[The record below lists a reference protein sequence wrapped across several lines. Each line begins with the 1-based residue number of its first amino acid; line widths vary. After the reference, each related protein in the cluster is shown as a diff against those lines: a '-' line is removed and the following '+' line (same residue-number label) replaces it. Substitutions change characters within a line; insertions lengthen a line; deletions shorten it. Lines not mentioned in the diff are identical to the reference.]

1 MRTALK
7 TLIAAAVITL
17 GLTTVA
23 ASPAMANAPAP
34 YCESGNSRILCD
46 AVSTGTTT
54 WTVTWWGGGV
64 GTFTTGGSTLITG
77 CPYSSVGKLVRVT
90 YSYVSGGTTVYS
102 DQGSIICRSGPWQ

>member
-7 TLIAAAVITL
+7 AVIAAAVITL

-34 YCESGNSRILCD
+34 YCESGASQFLCD
-46 AVSTGTTT
+46 ADSTGTTT
-54 WTVTWWGGGV
+54 WSITWWGGSV
-64 GTFTTGGSTLITG
+64 GTFTTAGSTLFAS
-77 CPYSSVGKLVRVT
+77 CPYSSIGKQVRAS

-102 DQGSIICRSGPWQ
+102 DQSSFICRSGPWQ